1 MYLEN
6 VLGTTHYKSVAA
18 TAYSRRQR
26 SLNIK
31 HLFGD
36 EINQSYVGQITLLY
50 MLKCKHHL
58 ICKKFPEH
66 TYCLFVCPILGFP
79 NYGVA
84 RVCL

>member
-36 EINQSYVGQITLLY
+36 EINQSYVGQITLL
-50 MLKCKHHL
+50 
-58 ICKKFPEH
+58 
-66 TYCLFVCPILGFP
+66 
-79 NYGVA
+79 VA
-84 RVCL
+84 IYAQV